1 MKSSNE
7 GTYEVGVGVYGFEA
21 DFEFGERKV
30 PSELRT
36 GVWAKENVVVVFGV
50 VAHRTEIVI
59 LMAPLQ

>member
-36 GVWAKENVVVVFGV
+36 GVWAKENVVVVFDV
-50 VAHRTEIVI
+50 VTHWT
-59 LMAPLQ
+59 